1 MRVTAILTC
10 FLLTAGVPLANAAT
24 DAATATDGTA
34 AKERAASMSAEQK
47 ATAQKKAANMS
58 PEQKAA
64 AQKKA
69 KSNWHPMTPEQEA
82 EARKRREAKMQ
93 ESAARTG
100 EKKAPANSPADLPPP
115 SAGPR

>member
-34 AKERAASMSAEQK
+34 AKER
-47 ATAQKKAANMS
+47 AANMS